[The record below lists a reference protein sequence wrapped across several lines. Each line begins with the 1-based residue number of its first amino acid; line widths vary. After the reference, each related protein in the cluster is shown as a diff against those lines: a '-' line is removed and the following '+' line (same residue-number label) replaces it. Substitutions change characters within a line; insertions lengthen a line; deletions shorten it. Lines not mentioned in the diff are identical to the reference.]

1 MINIKMVYIM
11 LVILHDCKR
20 EIYIIFVRLQNVSRE
35 IQKTGNCTFLCKLIR
50 KNMQVYI
57 IIMNSR

>member
-1 MINIKMVYIM
+1 MGYIM